1 MRDPNDTRDITPRA
15 GSPLWNYLSLVS
27 LAGLAVLCAALAG
40 LSLADVHRLA
50 GSPLLWM
57 IAILVMAGELRP
69 IITPGRSG
77 PDAGVAS
84 VTFSF
89 AALLYWGL
97 PVAAL
102 FKAVATVI
110 AGRVNGKA
118 PFRCAFNA
126 AQDVLALGAAWAA
139 LGLAG
144 IHPQPSHPWVPSGGH
159 LAGVAFAAT
168 AYFAVNFALV
178 TIAVSL
184 HTRAPVL
191 EKAREEL
198 PYQAFVNLALLSLAP
213 LVVVVMGRS
222 TLLVVLFLLP
232 LVAVYLN
239 AAVSVQRE
247 HQAMHDELTGLPNR
261 KLLLRRCEEALAG
274 AARSRPAVGYLSGQA
289 SSVGGLPGQAGSVGR
304 PSGRANMV
312 GFLLLDLDRF
322 KEVNDTLGHPA
333 GDQLLQ
339 TVAHR
344 LTHSV
349 RPGDLVARL
358 GGDEFAV
365 LLPVIRSTR
374 TAREVAARLRA
385 ALAEPLRLDG
395 MTLAVEASVGI
406 ATFPGDAP
414 DVELLM
420 QRADVAMYLAKEN
433 RTGLESYDP
442 ARDRNSTARLTLL
455 GDLRRAVDRGEVEL
469 HFQPK
474 VWLADG
480 RPAGLE
486 ALVRWRHPE
495 RGLITPEEL
504 AETTGCSDLMRELTS
519 HVVNRA
525 LDQTQAWWHSGL
537 PVQVSLNVSA
547 RDLLDANLTA
557 AISHGLT
564 SRSLPLDALM
574 LQINERLLTAEPAH
588 LAPAIAALGALGLSI
603 SLDDFG
609 TGYSSLVHL
618 RQLPVREMKIAPSL
632 VAGLRDAP
640 DDEVIIRSLIDL
652 VRALGVRS
660 VAKGV
665 ESARVA
671 SALRAIGCDAAQGLH
686 FTRPLP
692 APQTT
697 TWLRKHMP
705 TAATSTP
712 PRPARRR
719 KTTAG
724 AAGPA

>member
-1 MRDPNDTRDITPRA
+1 MRDPNDTRDVTPRA
-15 GSPLWNYLSLVS
+15 GSPLWTYLFVVS
-27 LAGLAVLCAALAG
+27 AAGLAVLCGSLAG
-40 LSLADVHRLA
+40 LSLADVHKLA
-50 GSPLLWM
+50 NSPLLWM
-57 IAILVMAGELRP
+57 IAILVMLGELRP

-102 FKAVATVI
+102 LKAVGTVI
-110 AGRVNGKA
+110 AGRANGKA

-126 AQDVLALGAAWAA
+126 AQDVLGLGAAWAA

-144 IHPQPSHPWVPSGGH
+144 IHPQPSHPWVPSGGQ
-159 LAGVAFAAT
+159 LAGVAFAAA
-168 AYFAVNFALV
+168 AYFAVNFVLV
-178 TIAVSL
+178 SVAVGL
-184 HTRAPVL
+184 HTRAPIL
-191 EKAREEL
+191 DIAREEL

-222 TLLVVLFLLP
+222 PVLVVLFLLP

-239 AAVSVQRE
+239 AAMSVQRE

-261 KLLLRRCEEALAG
+261 KLLLRRCEEALAD
-274 AARSRPAVGYLSGQA
+274 AARSQRGQASAAGYLSGKESA
-289 SSVGGLPGQAGSVGR
+289 
-304 PSGRANMV
+304 V

-365 LLPVIRSTR
+365 LLPVIKSTR

-414 DVELLM
+414 DVDLLM
-420 QRADVAMYLAKEN
+420 QRADVAMYLAKEH
-433 RTGLESYDP
+433 RTGIEAYDP
-442 ARDRNSTARLTLL
+442 ARDRNSPARLTLL
-455 GDLRRAVDRGEVEL
+455 GDLRRAVDRGDIEL
-469 HFQPK
+469 QYQPK
-474 VWLADG
+474 VWLADS
-480 RPAGLE
+480 RPAGVE
-486 ALVRWRHPE
+486 ALARWRHPE
-495 RGLITPEEL
+495 RGLITTGEL
-504 AETTGCSDLMRELTS
+504 AETAGPSELMRELTR
-519 HVVNRA
+519 HMIAAV
-525 LDQTQAWWHSGL
+525 LDQAQTWWQAGL
-537 PVQVSLNVSA
+537 PIQVAVNVTA
-547 RDLLDANLTA
+547 RDLLDASLTA
-557 AISHGLT
+557 AIPAGLS
-564 SRSLPLDALM
+564 SRGLPPEALM
-574 LQINERLLTAEPAH
+574 LQISERLLATEPTH
-588 LAPAIAALGALGLSI
+588 LTPVVQALAALGLPV
-603 SLDDFG
+603 SLDGFG

-618 RQLPVREMKIAPSL
+618 RQIPVREMKIDPSFVRRL
-632 VAGLRDAP
+632 PGTA
-640 DDEVIIRSLIDL
+640 DDEVIVRSLVGL
-652 VRALGVRS
+652 VGALGIRS

-665 ESARVA
+665 ESAPMA
-671 SALRAIGCDAAQGLH
+671 AALSALGCDAAQGPH
-686 FTRPLP
+686 FTRPLG
-692 APQTT
+692 AADAT
-697 TWLRKHMP
+697 TWLHRHLP
-705 TAATSTP
+705 AVTP
-712 PRPARRR
+712 PSSPPRRRR
-719 KTTAG
+719 KT
-724 AAGPA
+724 PASA